1 MLLTTIT
8 KCYRKFF
15 SYRQKEVVL
24 ALSTFLVLCVSLLVV
39 SACVPN
45 AVRQQYLDE
54 ELWEKTSK
62 KSDIDY
68 FFTEVTPSNFPQ
80 VFAEAEERFSEKCR
94 WNLSMPDNEPYIYRL
109 GIGDEVMIKVNAI
122 SGDTKYFS
130 QFGRDL
136 VHILPE
142 SNVESILSSYKVS
155 TDGYLSLPYIGK
167 VQAEGMTTSQIEELL
182 LQQLSVYYNQAFV
195 EVKLFK
201 FLSKWV
207 EVVGAVNKISRIP
220 IDSAP
225 MTVQRAIIASNG
237 LGKDADLREAFIQK
251 EDEKVPV
258 DLYALLYEG
267 DERFNF
273 RMEHGDV
280 LVIPETKRDRIFL
293 TGEVLTRRVVETD
306 FHQYSLSDILV
317 TDKDTISVVFN
328 NTKNMVYVLRSRGL
342 RHETSLCPSYL
353 QPDRP
358 MIQVFKFDLRMPQ
371 MLMIAS
377 SFHLQHR
384 DIVYVS
390 TSTSQMWRRTLDLLF
405 PSSITPFV
413 SPFVNPTTYAE

>member
-1 MLLTTIT
+1 MNVYFFWMLLCCI
-8 KCYRKFF
+8 
-15 SYRQKEVVL
+15 
-24 ALSTFLVLCVSLLVV
+24 
-39 SACVPN
+39 PN
-45 AVRQQYLDE
+45 AVRQEYLDE
-54 ELWEKTSK
+54 ELWKKTSK
-62 KSDIDY
+62 RADIDY
-68 FFTEVTPSNFPQ
+68 YFTEVKPTNFQ
-80 VFAEAEERFSEKCR
+80 EVFADTEELFSEKCI
-94 WNLSMPDNEPYIYRL
+94 WNLEEVDTSPYIYRL

-122 SGDTKYFS
+122 SGDPKYFS

-142 SNVESILSSYKVS
+142 TNVESILSSYKVS

-167 VQAEGMTTSQIEELL
+167 IQAEGMTTSQIEQLL
-182 LQQLSVYYNQAFV
+182 IQKISILYNEAFV

-201 FLSKWV
+201 YLSKWV
-207 EVVGAVNKISRIP
+207 EVVGAVNTMSRIP

-225 MTVQRAIIASNG
+225 MTVQRALVQSKG
-237 LGKDADLREAFIQK
+237 LAKEADLREAFIQK
-251 EDEKVPV
+251 EDEKIPV

-267 DERFNF
+267 EQRFNY

-280 LVIPETKRDRIFL
+280 LVVPETKRDRIFL
-293 TGEVLTRRVVETD
+293 TGEVVTRRVVETD

-317 TDKDTISVVFN
+317 TDKDSISVVFN

-342 RHETSLCPSYL
+342 RKETSLCPSYME
-353 QPDRP
+353 PDKP
-358 MIQVFKFDLRMPQ
+358 IIQVFKFDLRMPQ

-377 SFHLQHR
+377 SFQLQHR

-390 TSTSQMWRRTLDLLF
+390 TSTSQMWRRTLDLLI
-405 PSSITPFV
+405 PASVIPFV

>member
-1 MLLTTIT
+1 MNVYFFWMLLCCI
-8 KCYRKFF
+8 
-15 SYRQKEVVL
+15 
-24 ALSTFLVLCVSLLVV
+24 
-39 SACVPN
+39 PN
-45 AVRQQYLDE
+45 AVRQEYLDE
-54 ELWEKTSK
+54 ELWKKTSK
-62 KSDIDY
+62 RADIDY
-68 FFTEVTPSNFPQ
+68 YFTEVKPTNFQ
-80 VFAEAEERFSEKCR
+80 EVFSDAEELFSEKCI
-94 WNLSMPDNEPYIYRL
+94 WNLEEVDTSPYIYRL

-122 SGDTKYFS
+122 SGDPKYFS

-142 SNVESILSSYKVS
+142 TNVESILSSYKVS

-167 VQAEGMTTSQIEELL
+167 IQAEGMTTSQIEQLL
-182 LQQLSVYYNQAFV
+182 IQKISILYNEAFV

-201 FLSKWV
+201 YLSKWV
-207 EVVGAVNKISRIP
+207 EVVGAVNTMSRIP

-225 MTVQRAIIASNG
+225 MTVQRALVQSKG
-237 LGKDADLREAFIQK
+237 LAKEADLREAFIQK
-251 EDEKVPV
+251 EDEKIPV

-267 DERFNF
+267 EQRFNY

-280 LVIPETKRDRIFL
+280 LVVPETKRDRIFL
-293 TGEVLTRRVVETD
+293 TGEVVTRRVVETD

-317 TDKDTISVVFN
+317 TDKDSISVVFN
-328 NTKNMVYVLRSRGL
+328 NSKNMVYVLRSRGL
-342 RHETSLCPSYL
+342 RKETSLCPSYME
-353 QPDRP
+353 PDKP
-358 MIQVFKFDLRMPQ
+358 IIQVFKFDLRMPQ

-377 SFHLQHR
+377 SFQLQHR

-405 PSSITPFV
+405 PASLTPFV

>member
-1 MLLTTIT
+1 MMLYM
-8 KCYRKFF
+8 C
-15 SYRQKEVVL
+15 
-24 ALSTFLVLCVSLLVV
+24 FLWMFWS
-39 SACVPN
+39 CVPN
-45 AVRQQYLDE
+45 AVRQEYLDE
-54 ELWEKTSK
+54 ELWKKTSK
-62 KSDIDY
+62 RADIDY
-68 FFTEVTPSNFPQ
+68 YFTQVTPTNFQ
-80 VFAEAEERFSEKCR
+80 EVFTDSEELFSYKCK
-94 WNLSMPDNEPYIYRL
+94 WALEDIDTDQYIYRL

-122 SGDTKYFS
+122 SGDPKYFS

-142 SNVESILSSYKVS
+142 TNVESILSSYKVS

-167 VQAEGMTTSQIEELL
+167 IQAEGMTTSQIEQLL
-182 LQQLSVYYNQAFV
+182 LQKIAALYNEAFV

-207 EVVGAVNKISRIP
+207 EVVGAVNKMSRIP

-225 MTVQRAIIASNG
+225 MTVQRAIIESNG
-237 LGKDADLREAFIQK
+237 LASEADLREAFIQK
-251 EDEKVPV
+251 EDEQIPV

-267 DERFNF
+267 EARFNF
-273 RMEHGDV
+273 RMEHRDV

-317 TDKDTISVVFN
+317 TDKDTTSVVFN

-342 RHETSLCPSYL
+342 REERSLCPSYIE
-353 QPDRP
+353 PDKP
-358 MIQVFKFDLRMPQ
+358 VIQVFKFDLRMPQ

-377 SFHLQHR
+377 SFQLEHR

-405 PSSITPFV
+405 PSSLTPFV
-413 SPFVNPTTYAE
+413 SPLVNPTTYAK

>member
-1 MLLTTIT
+1 MIA
-8 KCYRKFF
+8 YFF
-15 SYRQKEVVL
+15 CM
-24 ALSTFLVLCVSLLVV
+24 FLC
-39 SACVPN
+39 CIPN
-45 AVRQQYLDE
+45 AVRQEYLDE
-54 ELWEKTSK
+54 ELWKKTSK
-62 KSDIDY
+62 RADIDY
-68 FFTEVTPSNFPQ
+68 YFTEVKPTNFKE
-80 VFAEAEERFSEKCR
+80 VFSDSEELFSEKCL
-94 WNLSMPDNEPYIYRL
+94 WNLEEVDTSPYIYRL

-122 SGDTKYFS
+122 SGDPKYFS

-142 SNVESILSSYKVS
+142 TNVESILSSYKVS

-167 VQAEGMTTSQIEELL
+167 IQAEGMTTSQIEQLL
-182 LQQLSVYYNQAFV
+182 IQKISILYNEAFV

-201 FLSKWV
+201 YLSKWV
-207 EVVGAVNKISRIP
+207 EVVGAVTAMSRIP

-225 MTVQRAIIASNG
+225 MTVQRALVESRGVA
-237 LGKDADLREAFIQK
+237 KDADLREAFIQK
-251 EDEKVPV
+251 EDEKIPV

-267 DERFNF
+267 EMRFNY

-293 TGEVLTRRVVETD
+293 TGEVMTRRVIETD

-317 TDKDTISVVFN
+317 TEKDAISLVFN
-328 NTKNMVYVLRSRGL
+328 NSKNMVYVLRSRGL
-342 RHETSLCPSYL
+342 RKEQSLCPSYME
-353 QPDRP
+353 PERP
-358 MIQVFKFDLRMPQ
+358 IIQVFKFDLRMPQ

-377 SFHLQHR
+377 SFQLQHR

-390 TSTSQMWRRTLDLLF
+390 TSTSQMWRRTLDLLL
-405 PSSITPFV
+405 PASLIPFV